1 MTVGTQVRETL
12 ANAKSVQ
19 ANFETFALQTK
30 DEVAK
35 EKYSAAA
42 EQIQEIINGLE
53 TRMEQIELEEPS
65 FKLNSEDSKV

>member
-1 MTVGTQVRETL
+1 MTVGTQVRQAL

-35 EKYSAAA
+35 ERYFQAA
-42 EQIQEIINGLE
+42 EQIQDVIEGLE
-53 TRMEQIELEEPS
+53 KRMAKIEEEEPS
-65 FKLNSEDSKV
+65 FKMDKEN

>member
-1 MTVGTQVRETL
+1 MTVGTQVRQAL

-35 EKYSAAA
+35 ERYSQAAA
-42 EQIQEIINGLE
+42 QIQEIIEGLE
-53 TRMEQIELEEPS
+53 TRMEKMEEEEPS
-65 FKLNSEDSKV
+65 FKMDNEV